1 VTVYSRKTPASD
13 AEVAGTEGRE
23 AAEVLEWTRRMLDL
37 PLRQA
42 VETLPPSMRR
52 VAGYHFGWW
61 DEQGRATEAGSGKAL
76 RPAFA
81 LLAAEAVGG
90 EPVRALPAAVAV
102 ELVHNFS
109 LVHDDVID
117 GDATRRHR
125 PTAWSVFGS
134 TAAILAGD
142 SLLALAFA
150 ALADSGQEEHG
161 VDERFAEHDVKA
173 PMVADAGAERADAE
187 HAEPDVHAERVEPDV
202 VAGRVGHVHLRWTEP
217 QLDLGRAEPDL
228 HVRRAQQND
237 QAGLIQARGGSEHNG
252 HTGDALRVLGS
263 CVQALL
269 DGQSADVD
277 FERRSD
283 VGLDECLR
291 MAEGKTGALMGCAC
305 ALGAVLGDANA
316 EQLTHLSAFGERLGL
331 AFQIVDDLLGIWGD
345 PAVTGK
351 PVYSDLRSRK
361 KSLPVVAALT
371 SGTSAAAELAVLY
384 RQESPLSQ
392 GDLERAAA
400 LVEEA
405 GGREW
410 SRTAAGDL
418 LTEALNRLRAT
429 ALAPRPAAEL
439 EALARLAADR
449 DR

>member
-173 PMVADAGAERADAE
+173 PMVADAGAE
-187 HAEPDVHAERVEPDV
+187 
-202 VAGRVGHVHLRWTEP
+202 
-217 QLDLGRAEPDL
+217 RAEPDL

>member
-1 VTVYSRKTPASD
+1 MYSRKTPASD
-13 AEVAGTEGRE
+13 AERAGAEGRE

-150 ALADSGQEEHG
+150 ALADSEQEEHG

-173 PMVADAGAERADAE
+173 PMVADAGAE
-187 HAEPDVHAERVEPDV
+187 
-202 VAGRVGHVHLRWTEP
+202 
-217 QLDLGRAEPDL
+217 RAEPDL